1 MPAAFYLARHA
12 PTTQNSPG
20 EVQAMSP
27 CSGIRADGGRCRA
40 QAIRGSAYCVGHD
53 PGQAEARKRR
63 ASKGG
68 KRGGR
73 GRPIAELASLRD
85 ENADIRR
92 RLLEG
97 ELLPNV
103 AAVAVQSINT
113 DIRAVGATLKAREQ
127 GEITERL
134 EELETLL
141 EQRKEQRRYGA

>member
-1 MPAAFYLARHA
+1 
-12 PTTQNSPG
+12 
-20 EVQAMSP
+20 MSV
-27 CSGIRADGGRCRA
+27 CSGIRVDGGRCKA
-40 QAIRGSAYCVGHD
+40 QAMRNSEWCINHHPD
-53 PGQAEARKRR
+53 QAELRRRR
-63 ASKGG
+63 ASRGG

-127 GEITERL
+127 EEILERL
-134 EELETLL
+134 GAL
-141 EQRKEQRRYGA
+141 EQPQEGGAWEA